1 MLSTEQL
8 SFTYRKGKPV
18 LENVNL
24 NLTPGNVYG
33 LLGLNGVGKTTLL
46 QLIAGCLFPKGG
58 SIQLMGFDPKER
70 DVNMLANLYY
80 VPVEI
85 NVPNCSIA
93 RYLSLYQ
100 PFYPNFD
107 LNIFKKALDCFGL
120 EQSMQL
126 NQISFGQKKKVVL
139 AFALATQCK
148 VLLLDEPTDGLDS
161 PSKAQFRRLLSEFIS
176 EERIILIA
184 THHIND
190 IASLVDQIILLE
202 NTKLLLNASVEAI
215 NTQFSQQFSSKLP
228 TEHSEVL
235 YSERL
240 PQGYQ
245 YLTHN
250 TKRVSGNID
259 MEFFFNAVSLNPAI
273 AQSFNPKNLMI

>member
-1 MLSTEQL
+1 MLSTTQL
-8 SFTYRKGKPV
+8 SYFYRKGNPV
-18 LENVNL
+18 LENIGL
-24 NLTPGNVYG
+24 NLTSGNVYG
-33 LLGLNGVGKTTLL
+33 LLGLNGVGKTTLM
-46 QLIAGCLFPKGG
+46 QLIAGCLFPKSG

-70 DVNMLANLYY
+70 DVNMLINLYY

-85 NVPNCSIA
+85 NVPSCSIA

-100 PFYPNFD
+100 PFYPNFEV
-107 LNIFKKALDCFGL
+107 NIFQKALDCFGL

-176 EERIILIA
+176 EERIILIG

-190 IASLVDQIILLE
+190 IASLVDQIIILE
-202 NTKLLLNASVEAI
+202 NTKLLLNASIEAI
-215 NTQFSQQFSSKLP
+215 NAQFSQQFSSKLP
-228 TEHSEVL
+228 TEHSEIL

-245 YLTHN
+245 YLTYN
-250 TKRVSGNID
+250 TKKVSGNID
-259 MEFFFNAVSLNPAI
+259 LEFFFNAVSLNPAI
-273 AQSFNPKNLMI
+273 AQSFNPINLTI